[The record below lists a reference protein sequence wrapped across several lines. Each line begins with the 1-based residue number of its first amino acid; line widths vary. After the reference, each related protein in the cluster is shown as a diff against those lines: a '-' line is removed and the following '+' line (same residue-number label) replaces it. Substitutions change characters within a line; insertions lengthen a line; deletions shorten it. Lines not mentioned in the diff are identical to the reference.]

1 MKKILIVEDHP
12 GMREALRRQIES
24 WGFAAIT
31 ASNGKEGVETAL
43 KEKADLIMIDLM
55 MPEMDGL
62 QMTEILRSN
71 PETKEVP
78 IIAVTAAFRR
88 QDRQNC
94 MGVGCNDYIV
104 KPFKLDELHKKIN
117 ALVQQ
122 ESNKHDS

>member
-12 GMREALRRQIES
+12 GMREALRLQIQS

-31 ASNGKEGVETAL
+31 ARNGREGVETAL

-62 QMTEILRSN
+62 RMTEILRSN

-88 QDRQNC
+88 EDRQNC

-104 KPFKLDELHKKIN
+104 KPIKLQELHKKIN
-117 ALVQQ
+117 ALVQPG
-122 ESNKHDS
+122 SNKHDS

>member
-12 GMREALRRQIES
+12 GMREALRRQIQS

-31 ASNGKEGVETAL
+31 ARNGKEGVETAL
-43 KEKADLIMIDLM
+43 EEKADLIMIDLM

-62 QMTEILRSN
+62 RMTEILRSN

-94 MGVGCNDYIV
+94 MGAGCNDYIV
-104 KPFKLDELHKKIN
+104 KPFKLQELHKKIN

-122 ESNKHDS
+122 GSNKHDS

>member
-1 MKKILIVEDHP
+1 
-12 GMREALRRQIES
+12 
-24 WGFAAIT
+24 
-31 ASNGKEGVETAL
+31 
-43 KEKADLIMIDLM
+43 M

-94 MGVGCNDYIV
+94 MGVGCNDYLV
-104 KPFKLDELHKKIN
+104 KPFKLEELHKKIN
-117 ALVQQ
+117 ALVQHG
-122 ESNKHDS
+122 SNKPTHD

>member
-12 GMREALRRQIES
+12 GMREALRRQIQS

-31 ASNGKEGVETAL
+31 ARNGKEGVATAL

-88 QDRQNC
+88 QDRQTC

-104 KPFKLDELHKKIN
+104 KPFKLEELQKKIN

-122 ESNKHDS
+122 VE

>member
-12 GMREALRRQIES
+12 GMREALRRQIQS

-31 ASNGKEGVETAL
+31 ARNGKEGVATAL

-78 IIAVTAAFRR
+78 IIAVTYSCDRSISATR
-88 QDRQNC
+88 QT
-94 MGVGCNDYIV
+94 
-104 KPFKLDELHKKIN
+104 KLHGSGMQRLHSQ
-117 ALVQQ
+117 AVQA
-122 ESNKHDS
+122 

>member
-12 GMREALRRQIES
+12 GMREALRRQIQS

-31 ASNGKEGVETAL
+31 ARNGKEGVETAL
-43 KEKADLIMIDLM
+43 KEKADLIMLDFM

-78 IIAVTAAFRR
+78 IIAVTASFRR

-94 MGVGCNDYIV
+94 MGVGMQR
-104 KPFKLDELHKKIN
+104 LHSQ
-117 ALVQQ
+117 AVQASRTAHKNQ
-122 ESNKHDS
+122 RSCPAGVE

>member
-12 GMREALRRQIES
+12 GMREALRRQIQS

-31 ASNGKEGVETAL
+31 ARNGKEGVETAL

-71 PETKEVP
+71 SETKEVP

-94 MGVGCNDYIV
+94 TGVGCNDYIV
-104 KPFKLDELHKKIN
+104 KPFKLEELQKKIN

-122 ESNKHDS
+122 VE